1 MILDI
6 ILIIIGLAILVLSSN
21 MLIEAVVKLA
31 EKLHISKL
39 IVSLTIVALGT
50 SVPETVV
57 SIMASLTGSSIAFSN
72 IAGSNIINV
81 CLVFGIALVAGN
93 VVIHKNMKMEIEK
106 MTAVTGLFI
115 ILSLIGMGIGKIDGI
130 IMLLLLTVYILSLFI
145 MSKKD
150 KELEDSDEAE
160 EWIYNLGLKIM
171 KKDWIVITVF
181 ITIGCLGLFLGG
193 DLVVDMATSIA
204 IKLNVNEGIIGAT
217 IVAIGTALPELV
229 TTIAAIRKKQ
239 FDIIIGN
246 VVGSN
251 IINILL
257 VLGISGIVGKVTIGG
272 FEIEQLVL
280 LGLSTA
286 LMYYVTIHKKKIGRK
301 EGIAFLVFY
310 IATFILTI
318 NG

>member
-1 MILDI
+1 MFIDI
-6 ILIIIGLAILVLSSN
+6 ILIIIGLAVLVIASN

-31 EKLHISKL
+31 EKMHISKL

-57 SIMASLTGSSIAFSN
+57 SVMASINGSSIAFSN
-72 IAGSNIINV
+72 IAGSNIINI
-81 CLVFGIALVAGN
+81 CLVFGIALLAGT
-93 VVIHKNMKMEIEK
+93 VIIHKNMKLEIEK
-106 MTAVTGLFI
+106 MTAVTGIFI
-115 ILSLIGMGIGKIDGI
+115 ILSILGMGIGKVDGV
-130 IMLLLLTVYILSLFI
+130 IMLLMLMIYILSLFF

-150 KELEDSDEAE
+150 KELENSDEAE
-160 EWIYNLGLKIM
+160 QWVYELGLKLM
-171 KKDWIVITVF
+171 KKDWIVILVF
-181 ITIGCLGLFLGG
+181 IIAGCLGLFLGG
-193 DLVVDMATSIA
+193 NLVVEMATNIA
-204 IKLNVNEGIIGAT
+204 VKLNVNEGIIGAT
-217 IVAIGTALPELV
+217 IVAIGTALPELT

-257 VLGISGIVGKVTIGG
+257 ILGISGIVGKVPIGS

-280 LGLSTA
+280 LGLATA

-301 EGIAFLVFY
+301 EGVVFTLFY
-310 IATFILTI
+310 LATFILTI

>member
-1 MILDI
+1 MVLDI
-6 ILIIIGLAILVLSSN
+6 ILIMIGLAVLVIASN

-31 EKLHISKL
+31 EKMHISKL

-57 SIMASLTGSSIAFSN
+57 SVMASISGSSIAFSN
-72 IAGSNIINV
+72 IAGSNIINI
-81 CLVFGIALVAGN
+81 CLVFGIALLASN
-93 VVIHKNMKMEIEK
+93 VTIHKNMKMEIEK
-106 MTAVTGLFI
+106 MTVVTGIFI
-115 ILSLIGMGIGKIDGI
+115 ILSVIGMGIGKVDGVI
-130 IMLLLLTVYILSLFI
+130 FLLMLSIYLVSLFV

-150 KELEDSDEAE
+150 KELEQSDEGEA
-160 EWIYNLGLKIM
+160 WIYEIGLKIM
-171 KKDWIVITVF
+171 KKDWIVILLFVGF
-181 ITIGCLGLFLGG
+181 GCLGLFFGG
-193 DLVVDMATSIA
+193 NLVVNTAESIA
-204 IKLNVNEGIIGAT
+204 TRLNVNEGIIGAT

-229 TTIAAIRKKQ
+229 TTIAALKKKH

-257 VLGISGIVGKVTIGG
+257 ILGISGIVGKVAIGK

-280 LGLSTA
+280 LGLATA
-286 LMYYVTIHKKKIGRK
+286 MMYYFTIHKKKIGRK
-301 EGIAFLVFY
+301 EGIVFLVY
-310 IATFILTI
+310 YLATFILTL